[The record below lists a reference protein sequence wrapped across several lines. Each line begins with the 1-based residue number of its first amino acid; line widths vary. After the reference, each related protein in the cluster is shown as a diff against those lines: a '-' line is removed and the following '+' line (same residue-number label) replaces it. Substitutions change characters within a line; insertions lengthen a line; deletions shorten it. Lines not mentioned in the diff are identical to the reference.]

1 MIIKNLT
8 HKRFFPK
15 KMMAYVA
22 DGDKSPDFEPI
33 YWNIP
38 IQTEKGALDAFHQQD
53 RLLKKRSNGNRLLH
67 DILSFSPEDSRHL
80 NHAKLQNLCMEY
92 LRIRAGKNIAFA
104 QIHQDRR
111 HFHIHIIISPNEYGS
126 DKVSTFTRKE
136 YFQVRKD
143 IERYQRENYSEL
155 EHSIVFLKERS
166 KEKSISDKEFQ
177 QLKRTGKRNVKSLL
191 KEEIK
196 TIFDASHNKDEFY
209 SKILSSSSDME
220 IYTYRGK
227 NRGILLDGK
236 KYTFRTLGIT
246 KDMLDTLDNRE
257 MSEIDK
263 RLKALGIIRRRNEKD
278 RDLDIER

>member
-22 DGDKSPDFEPI
+22 DGEKSPDLEPI
-33 YWNIP
+33 YWNMAK
-38 IQTEKGALDAFHQQD
+38 QTEKGALDAFHKQD
-53 RLLKKRSNGNRLLH
+53 KLLRKRSNGNRLLH
-67 DILSFSPEDSRHL
+67 DILSFSPEDSKHL

-92 LRIRAGKNIAFA
+92 LRVRANKNIAFA
-104 QIHQDRR
+104 QIHQDKE
-111 HFHIHIIISPNEYGS
+111 HFHIHIIISPNEYDS
-126 DKVSTFTRKE
+126 NKVTTFSRKQ

-143 IERYQRENYSEL
+143 IERYQREHYPEL
-155 EHSIVFLKERS
+155 EKSIVFLKERN
-166 KEKSISDKEFQ
+166 KEKTLSDKEFQ
-177 QLKRTGKRNVKSLL
+177 LQKRTGKQNTKALL

-196 TIFDASHNKDEFY
+196 GIYDASQNKDEFF

-236 KYTFRTLGIT
+236 KYTFRNLGIS
-246 KDMLDTLDNRE
+246 KDMLETLDNRE

-263 RLKALGIIRRRNEKD
+263 RLKALGIIQRRNKKD
-278 RDLDIER
+278 RDLDLER